1 MGGCT
6 LQLQYGT
13 DPRGRA
19 WVVCQRLP
27 RWPVLGA
34 RKSQAVAIESS
45 IARFVCM
52 ARLKK
57 RERECLRIY
66 MVVSL
71 LSVVWEVG
79 RLGGQ
84 GGPAAMKGG
93 GRQDS

>member
-6 LQLQYGT
+6 LQLQSGT

-34 RKSQAVAIESS
+34 RTSQAVAVESS

-52 ARLKK
+52 IRLKK
-57 RERECLRIY
+57 RERECLGIY
-66 MVVSL
+66 MVVSPT
-71 LSVVWEVG
+71 SVVWEVG
-79 RLGGQ
+79 E
-84 GGPAAMKGG
+84 GG
-93 GRQDS
+93 GGGSSQP